1 MKIEDGGK
9 VVALARVKHEEGE
22 QTDAVDNT
30 VEEEPEVSEEKEE
43 K

>member
-9 VVALARVKHEEGE
+9 VVALARVKHEKGE

-30 VEEEPEVSEEKEE
+30 VEEEQVEAEE
-43 K
+43 